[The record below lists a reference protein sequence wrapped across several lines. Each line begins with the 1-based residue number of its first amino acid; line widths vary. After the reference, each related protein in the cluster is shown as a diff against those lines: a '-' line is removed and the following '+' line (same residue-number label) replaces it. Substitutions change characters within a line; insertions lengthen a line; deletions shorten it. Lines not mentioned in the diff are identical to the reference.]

1 MFRIFALTFTNVK
14 LLFNLENQLIM
25 AKNVG
30 LIGSVSGKIG
40 TVVFAV
46 LNGIQTSRAYQP
58 KVSNPKSTG
67 QSMQR
72 ARGNLAGRISSFVP
86 KSAIMGLGV
95 NARLR
100 RGEFLRN
107 ILKKATAT
115 YEQGSYVAKIQPAD
129 VLFSKGA
136 VQLPVTLQSI
146 TAASHSVVVVLNGV
160 AGTVIDPEV
169 YASRLVRLVA
179 MVYEHNTT
187 NLVEVSTKLAT
198 MPDQGATSSTNIAIA
213 HAGGYDVF
221 VYAIPMST
229 EDGTAA
235 SVDTSVV
242 GLDDNEIAASLS
254 VNGNAVVFAY
264 GQSVY
269 MGDANFTQA

>member
-1 MFRIFALTFTNVK
+1 
-14 LLFNLENQLIM
+14 M

-160 AGTVIDPEV
+160 AGTVIAPEV

>member
-1 MFRIFALTFTNVK
+1 
-14 LLFNLENQLIM
+14 M

-40 TVVFAV
+40 TMVFAV
-46 LNGIQTSRAYQP
+46 VNGIQTSRAYQP
-58 KVSNPKSTG
+58 NVANPKSIG
-67 QSMQR
+67 QSLQR
-72 ARGNLAGRISSFVP
+72 ARGNLAGRISGFVP
-86 KSAIMGLGV
+86 RTAIMGLGV
-95 NARLR
+95 NNRLR

-107 ILKKATAT
+107 ILKKATANLD
-115 YEQGSYVAKIQPAD
+115 GSSYVAKIQPAD

-136 VQLPVTLQSI
+136 VLLPVTLVSI
-146 TAASHSVVVVLNGV
+146 TAASHSVAVVLNGL
-160 AGTVIDPEV
+160 ADTVLAPEV

-179 MVYEHNTT
+179 MVYEANTT

-198 MPDQGATSSTNIAIA
+198 MPTQGAQATTSMPVA

-242 GLDDNEIAASLS
+242 GLDDDEIAASLS
-254 VNGNAVVFAY
+254 VNGNAVIFDY
-264 GQSVY
+264 GKSVY
-269 MGDANFTQA
+269 MGEGNFQGA

>member
-1 MFRIFALTFTNVK
+1 MGKV
-14 LLFNLENQLIM
+14 
-25 AKNVG
+25 VG
-30 LIGSVSGKIG
+30 LVGAASGKIG
-40 TVVFAV
+40 NLVYAV
-46 LNGIQTSRAYQP
+46 TNGIQTARVYQP
-58 KVSNPKSTG
+58 IVSNPKSIG
-67 QSMQR
+67 QSLQR
-72 ARGNLAGRISSFVP
+72 ARGNLAGRISGFVP
-86 KSAIMGLGV
+86 RTAIMGLGV
-95 NARLR
+95 NARIR

-107 ILKKATAT
+107 ILKKATANLD
-115 YEQGSYVAKIQPAD
+115 QGEYVAKIQPAD
-129 VLFSKGA
+129 ILFSKGA
-136 VQLPVTLQSI
+136 VQLPVTLTSI
-146 TAASHSVVVVLNGV
+146 TAASHSVAVVLTGAAV
-160 AGTVIDPEV
+160 TIIAPEV

-198 MPDQGATSSTNIAIA
+198 MPAQGETSTTNMPVA

-242 GLDDNEIAASLS
+242 SLDDNEIAASLS
-254 VNGNAVVFAY
+254 VNGNAVVFDY

-269 MGDANFTQA
+269 LGEGNFQGA

>member
-1 MFRIFALTFTNVK
+1 MGKV
-14 LLFNLENQLIM
+14 
-25 AKNVG
+25 VG
-30 LIGSVSGKIG
+30 LVGAASGKIG
-40 TVVFAV
+40 NVVYAV
-46 LNGIQTSRAYQP
+46 TNGIQTARVYQP
-58 KVSNPKSTG
+58 IVSNPKSIG
-67 QSMQR
+67 QSQQR
-72 ARGNLAGRISSFVP
+72 ARGNLAGRISGFVP
-86 KSAIMGLGV
+86 RTAIMGLGV

-107 ILKKATAT
+107 ILKKATVT
-115 YEQGSYVAKIQPAD
+115 MSGSIYVAKVQPED

-136 VQLPVTLQSI
+136 VILPVTLQSI
-146 TAASHSVVVVLNGV
+146 TAASHSVAVVLNGV
-160 AGTVIDPEV
+160 ADTVLTPEV

-179 MVYEHNTT
+179 LVYKKNTT
-187 NLVEVSTKLAT
+187 NLVEVSTKIAT
-198 MPDQGATSSTNIAIA
+198 MPAQGASATTTMAVA
-213 HAGGYDVF
+213 HTGGFDAF

-242 GLDDNEIAASLS
+242 GLDDDEIAASLS

-269 MGDANFTQA
+269 LGEGNFTQA

>member
-1 MFRIFALTFTNVK
+1 MGKV
-14 LLFNLENQLIM
+14 
-25 AKNVG
+25 VG
-30 LIGSVSGKIG
+30 LVGAASGKIG
-40 TVVFAV
+40 NLVYAV
-46 LNGIQTSRAYQP
+46 TNGIQTARVYQP
-58 KVSNPKSTG
+58 IISNPKSIG

-72 ARGNLAGRISSFVP
+72 ARGNLAGRISGYVP
-86 KSAIMGLGV
+86 RTAIMGLGV
-95 NARLR
+95 NARQR

-107 ILKKATAT
+107 ILKRATAT
-115 YEQGSYVAKIQPAD
+115 IDGGSYVAKIQPAD
-129 VLFSKGA
+129 VLFSKGS
-136 VQLPVTLQSI
+136 VQLTVTLQSI
-146 TAASHSVVVVLNGV
+146 TAASHSVAVVLNGV
-160 AGTVIDPEV
+160 ADTLLAPEV

-179 MVYEHNTT
+179 MVYEHNST

-198 MPDQGATSSTNIAIA
+198 MPEQGGRATTTMPVA

-242 GLDDNEIAASLS
+242 GLDDDEIAASLS
-254 VNGNAVVFAY
+254 INGNAVVFDY

-269 MGDANFTQA
+269 LGEGNFTAA

>member
-1 MFRIFALTFTNVK
+1 
-14 LLFNLENQLIM
+14 M

-58 KVSNPKSTG
+58 NVSNPKSSG
-67 QSMQR
+67 QSLQR
-72 ARGNLAGRISSFVP
+72 ARGNLAGRISGFVP
-86 KSAIMGLGV
+86 KTAIMGLGV

-107 ILKKATAT
+107 ILKKATAN
-115 YEQGSYVAKIQPAD
+115 YDGGSYVAKIQPAD

-136 VQLPVTLQSI
+136 VLLPVTLQSI
-146 TAASHSVVVVLNGV
+146 TAASHSVAVVLTGV
-160 AGTVIDPEV
+160 ADTVLAPEV

-179 MVYEHNTT
+179 MVYETNTT

-198 MPDQGATSSTNIAIA
+198 MPVQGATATTNMPIA
-213 HAGGYDVF
+213 HAGGFDVF

-229 EDGTAA
+229 EDGSAA
-235 SVDTSVV
+235 AVDTSVV
-242 GLDDNEIAASLS
+242 GLDDDEIAASLS
-254 VNGNAVVFAY
+254 VNGNAVVFDY

-269 MGDANFTQA
+269 LGEGNFTQA

>member
-1 MFRIFALTFTNVK
+1 MGKV
-14 LLFNLENQLIM
+14 
-25 AKNVG
+25 VG
-30 LIGSVSGKIG
+30 LVGAASGKIG
-40 TVVFAV
+40 NVVYAV
-46 LNGIQTSRAYQP
+46 TNGIQTARVYQP
-58 KVSNPKSTG
+58 IVSNPKSIG

-72 ARGNLAGRISSFVP
+72 ARGNLAGRISGFVP
-86 KSAIMGLGV
+86 RTAIMGLGV

-100 RGEFLRN
+100 RGAFLRN
-107 ILKKATAT
+107 ILKKATAN
-115 YEQGSYVAKIQPAD
+115 YVDGSYVAKIQPAD
-129 VLFSKGA
+129 VMFSKGA
-136 VQLPVTLQSI
+136 VTLPVTLGSI
-146 TAASHSVVVVLNGV
+146 TAVSHSVAVVLNGV
-160 AGTVIDPEV
+160 DESAIAPEV

-198 MPDQGATSSTNIAIA
+198 MPNQGATATTNMTIA

-229 EDGTAA
+229 EDGSAA

-242 GLDDNEIAASLS
+242 GLDDDAIAASLS

-264 GQSVY
+264 GPSVFL
-269 MGDANFTQA
+269 GEGNFTQA

>member
-1 MFRIFALTFTNVK
+1 MGKV
-14 LLFNLENQLIM
+14 
-25 AKNVG
+25 VG
-30 LIGSVSGKIG
+30 LVGAASGKIG
-40 TVVFAV
+40 NMVYAV
-46 LNGIQTSRAYQP
+46 TNGIQTARVYQP
-58 KVSNPKSTG
+58 NVSNPKSIG
-67 QSMQR
+67 QSQQR
-72 ARGNLAGRISSFVP
+72 ARGNLAGRISGFVP
-86 KSAIMGLGV
+86 RTAIMGLGV
-95 NARLR
+95 NARAR

-107 ILKKATAT
+107 ILKEATVT
-115 YEQGSYVAKIQPAD
+115 QSGGSYVAKIQPAD

-146 TAASHSVVVVLNGV
+146 TAASHSVAVVLNGV
-160 AGTVIDPEV
+160 ANTAIAPEV

-179 MVYEHNTT
+179 MVYEQNTT

-198 MPDQGATSSTNIAIA
+198 MPAQGATSTTSMQVA
-213 HAGGYDVF
+213 HAGSYDVF

-264 GQSVY
+264 GRSVY
-269 MGDANFTQA
+269 LGEGNFTQA

>member
-160 AGTVIDPEV
+160 AGTVIAPEV

-198 MPDQGATSSTNIAIA
+198 MPAQGATSSTNIAIA